1 MTVTIQDLL
10 KDKGY
15 QVFSVQPETTLG
27 ETLRLMAEQKVGF
40 VPVMQ
45 DGKIVG
51 VYSERDFARAMAD
64 RDDLPLNTPV
74 KDVMVYPVYFIKIDQ
89 TIEDCMAVMTAMHF
103 RHLPVL
109 DGEKIIGVVSIGDV
123 IKRLIL
129 EKQYTIE
136 QLENLLWANLV

>member
-15 QVFSVQPETTLG
+15 QVFSVQPETTIE
-27 ETLRLMAEQKVGF
+27 ETLRLMAEQKIGF

-45 DGKIVG
+45 AGKIVG
-51 VYSERDFARAMAD
+51 VYSERDFARAFAA
-64 RDDLPLNTPV
+64 RDDLPLNIPI
-74 KDVMVYPVYFIKIDQ
+74 KEVMVHPVYFIKINQ
-89 TIEDCMAVMTAMHF
+89 TIEDCMTVMTAMHF

-109 DGEKIIGVVSIGDV
+109 DGEKIIGVVSIGDI

-129 EKQYTIE
+129 EKEYTIE